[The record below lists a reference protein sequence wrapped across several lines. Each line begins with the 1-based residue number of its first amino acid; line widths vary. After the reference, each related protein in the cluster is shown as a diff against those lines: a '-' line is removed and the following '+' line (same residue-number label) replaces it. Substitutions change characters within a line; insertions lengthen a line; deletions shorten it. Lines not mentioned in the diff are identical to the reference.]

1 MTLNEITTA
10 ITAMPIDSQSELL
23 EVPVAYVEEGVY
35 IVDGW
40 HYCSTALTA
49 AEAVQDMAY

>member
-1 MTLNEITTA
+1 MTLHEITTA
-10 ITAMPIDSQSELL
+10 IASMQIDSQTELL

-40 HYCSTALTA
+40 HYCSTATQA
-49 AEAVQDMAY
+49 AEAIQDLA